1 MYLSLRLLS
10 VFSFPFGLL
19 DTQRRQSG
27 RPEKEGTVTDSRGA
41 HSEANPSA
49 PRPPG
54 HLPLP
59 GSLQAD
65 GSASLRCPLAKPP
78 GGPVL
83 PHVHRPSPSPGTN
96 PLSAGRFNGSS
107 SLGIHLAYCVQT
119 SLPEPLTCAVSSL
132 EQSHQ
137 RLRTGHSVR
146 ATFLRLAFK
155 TPTLLFLCTF
165 LRELFNGLPSL
176 SCDMFGCSPRRLC

>member
-1 MYLSLRLLS
+1 M
-10 VFSFPFGLL
+10 
-19 DTQRRQSG
+19 
-27 RPEKEGTVTDSRGA
+27 TDSRGA

-83 PHVHRPSPSPGTN
+83 PHVHRPSPSLGTN

-107 SLGIHLAYCVQT
+107 SLGIHLAYCV
-119 SLPEPLTCAVSSL
+119 
-132 EQSHQ
+132 
-137 RLRTGHSVR
+137 
-146 ATFLRLAFK
+146 
-155 TPTLLFLCTF
+155 
-165 LRELFNGLPSL
+165 
-176 SCDMFGCSPRRLC
+176 